1 MSKKPTFG
9 DVFSLMMADLQLN
22 KKQIADHL
30 GITTMTLYNKVK
42 EPSRF
47 TIRDLVKMSELG
59 IDIDN
64 ILNFFFDYED

>member
-1 MSKKPTFG
+1 MSKNPTFG
-9 DVFSLMMADLQLN
+9 DIFSLMMADLQLN

-64 ILNFFFDYED
+64 ILNFFFEYED